1 MRVVDMV
8 LAFPW
13 ILVAMAIAIVA
24 GLGLTTV
31 LAALVIVYSPAVA
44 RLARGSVLAERE
56 RDYVVAAQALGA
68 STLVGDAPA

>member
-44 RLARGSVLAERE
+44 RRPGDRSWRS
-56 RDYVVAAQALGA
+56 A
-68 STLVGDAPA
+68 SGTMSWRRMRSGPPRRQ